1 MFHTSQ
7 RAFVQMRLLS
17 FQFVLFCFS
26 VLAFFFA
33 GSRADLTG
41 GETCSGLARFLLRP
55 GGGGGGGPGFARFL
69 LRGGGGGGGGGCTG
83 TGGASSGLFFL
94 VAGPS
99 CALAFLFLP
108 LTLGATTTGRACVA
122 ALGVLA
128 MSNVSA
134 FTLTPPFGGGGGG
147 LLEDDAATSRGAGA
161 GPWMVVPRR
170 SFATS
175 RFVMP
180 AISCD
185 RL

>member
-1 MFHTSQ
+1 
-7 RAFVQMRLLS
+7 MRLLS
-17 FQFVLFCFS
+17 FQLVLFCFS

-41 GETCSGLARFLLRP
+41 GEICSGLARFLLRP
-55 GGGGGGGPGFARFL
+55 GGGGDGGSGVTRFL
-69 LRGGGGGGGGGCTG
+69 LRAGGGGGGGGG
-83 TGGASSGLFFL
+83 GAGAGAGAGSGLFFL

-99 CALAFLFLP
+99 CALAFRFLP
-108 LTLGATTTGRACVA
+108 LTLAATTTGRACVA

-170 SFATS
+170 SIATS

>member
-17 FQFVLFCFS
+17 FQLVLFCFS

-33 GSRADLTG
+33 GSRTGFTG
-41 GETCSGLARFLLRP
+41 GAICGFRVARFRFRA
-55 GGGGGGGPGFARFL
+55 GGGGGC
-69 LRGGGGGGGGGCTG
+69 GGGGCTG

-128 MSNVSA
+128 MSNVST

-170 SFATS
+170 SIATS